1 MTAVVQNN
9 TSFPLTPADI
19 EFEKM
24 TQENVFNHRIHTLKE
39 EAKKEHVDDVRPK
52 PKKKG
57 KRVSWGTTQ
66 VKEIPRITDPDL
78 WHSAEA
84 KSYCGM
90 EKTIE
95 TFWRTG
101 KGHLYRWTIDD
112 EEWEGWCKYQEEIG
126 ANTPYGISLYEQYCS
141 TAYC

>member
-9 TSFPLTPADI
+9 TSFPSTLADM
-19 EFEKM
+19 EFDKM

-39 EAKKEHVDDVRPK
+39 EATKAHTDDVCPK
-52 PKKKG
+52 SKKKG

-66 VKEIPRITDPDL
+66 IKEIPRITDPDL

-84 KSYCGM
+84 KNYSGM

-101 KGHLYRWTIDD
+101 KGHIYRWTIND
-112 EEWEGWCKYQEEIG
+112 EGWEAWCVYQEAIG
-126 ANTPYGISLYEQYCS
+126 VNRPNGPTLYEQYLGELTC
-141 TAYC
+141 

>member
-9 TSFPLTPADI
+9 ISFPLTPADM

-24 TQENVFNHRIHTLKE
+24 TKENVFNHRIHTLKE
-39 EAKKEHVDDVRPK
+39 EATKVHADDVCPK

-66 VKEIPRITDPDL
+66 VKEIPRINDPEL

-101 KGHLYRWTIDD
+101 KGHIYRWTINDD
-112 EEWEGWCKYQEEIG
+112 KWDAWCIYQEAIG
-126 ANTPYGISLYEQYCS
+126 ANRPYGPSLLDQYYSDLTC
-141 TAYC
+141 

>member
-9 TSFPLTPADI
+9 ISFPLTPADM

-24 TQENVFNHRIHTLKE
+24 TKENVFNHRIHTLKE
-39 EAKKEHVDDVRPK
+39 EAKEEHTDDVRPK

-78 WHSAEA
+78 WHSAES
-84 KSYCGM
+84 KSYCAM

-101 KGHLYRWTIDD
+101 KGHIYRWTIND
-112 EEWEGWCKYQEEIG
+112 EGWEAWCKYQDRIG
-126 ANTPYGISLYEQYCS
+126 ANRPNGPTLYEQYLDRITC
-141 TAYC
+141 